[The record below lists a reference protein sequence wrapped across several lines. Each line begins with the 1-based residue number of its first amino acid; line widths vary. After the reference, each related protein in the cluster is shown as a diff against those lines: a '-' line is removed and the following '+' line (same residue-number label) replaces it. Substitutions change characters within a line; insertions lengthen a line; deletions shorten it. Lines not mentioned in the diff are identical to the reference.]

1 MAYFN
6 PCSNGLMIDP
16 AMIVYGLI
24 FISILT
30 MIAVPSIDW
39 LLKQCDQSLEEE
51 TQIPYAPPKGTGR
64 SRQIALFVVS
74 AFFITMLAL
83 INYKY

>member
-1 MAYFN
+1 MPYFN

-16 AMIVYGLI
+16 TIIVYFLI
-24 FISILT
+24 FISLLT
-30 MIAVPSIDW
+30 GIVVPSIDW

-51 TQIPYAPPKGTGR
+51 TQIPYEPPKGTGR
-64 SRQIALFVVS
+64 SRQIVMLAASALF
-74 AFFITMLAL
+74 IIMLAL